1 MKVKAIRLAQPKLKM
16 ELFIVQFVEFPEG
29 HRFATNIGKFYQ
41 LYGPTEDMRQAT
53 PLTREAAEINFQDF
67 EIEWVED

>member
-29 HRFATNIGKFYQ
+29 HRFAVNVGKYYHI
-41 LYGPTEDMRQAT
+41 YGPVEGRGQAT
-53 PLTREAAEINFQDF
+53 PLIKEAVKINFQDF